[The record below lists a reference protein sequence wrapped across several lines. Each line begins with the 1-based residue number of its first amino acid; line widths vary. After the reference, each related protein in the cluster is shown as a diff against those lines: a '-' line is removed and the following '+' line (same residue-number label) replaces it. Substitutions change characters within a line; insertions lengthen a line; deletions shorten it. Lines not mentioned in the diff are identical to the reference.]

1 MQMKYE
7 IDKKGIGRRL
17 QERRKKSGFTQESL
31 SEAMGITSKYVSKVE
46 NGAVAPSLPFVISF
60 SEITGS
66 DLNYLLRGI
75 ESKGGSSSFDGIIRE
90 PSPVYYDSSGNL
102 SKKGNKIIGEMIQ
115 KLQEVLEENK
125 I

>member
-1 MQMKYE
+1 
-7 IDKKGIGRRL
+7 
-17 QERRKKSGFTQESL
+17 
-31 SEAMGITSKYVSKVE
+31 MGITSKYVSKVE
-46 NGAVAPSLPFVISF
+46 NGAAAPSLPFVISF

-75 ESKGGSSSFDGIIRE
+75 ESKGGSGSFDGIIRE
-90 PSPVYYDSSGNL
+90 PSPVYYDSSGSL
-102 SKKGNKIIGEMIQ
+102 SKKGNKIMGEMIQ

>member
-7 IDKKGIGRRL
+7 IDKKGIGKRL
-17 QERRKKSGFTQESL
+17 QERRRDSGYTQESL
-31 SEAMGITSKYVSKVE
+31 SEAMGITAKYVSKVE
-46 NGAVAPSLPFVISF
+46 NGAAAPSLPFVISF

-75 ESKGGSSSFDGIIRE
+75 ESKGGSKSIDGIIRE

-102 SKKGNKIIGEMIQ
+102 SKKGNKIMGEMIQ
-115 KLQEVLEENK
+115 KLQEVLEENR

>member
-17 QERRKKSGFTQESL
+17 QERRRKSGFTQESL

-46 NGAVAPSLPFVISF
+46 NGAAAPSLPFVISF

-102 SKKGNKIIGEMIQ
+102 SKKGNKIMGEMIQ

>member
-1 MQMKYE
+1 MKLT
-7 IDKKGIGRRL
+7 KKASAGAFRNG
-17 QERRKKSGFTQESL
+17 EKKSGFTQESL

-46 NGAVAPSLPFVISF
+46 NGAAAPSLPFVISF

-75 ESKGGSSSFDGIIRE
+75 ESKGGSGSFDGIIRE
-90 PSPVYYDSSGNL
+90 PSPVYYDSSGSL
-102 SKKGNKIIGEMIQ
+102 SKKGNKIMGEMIQ